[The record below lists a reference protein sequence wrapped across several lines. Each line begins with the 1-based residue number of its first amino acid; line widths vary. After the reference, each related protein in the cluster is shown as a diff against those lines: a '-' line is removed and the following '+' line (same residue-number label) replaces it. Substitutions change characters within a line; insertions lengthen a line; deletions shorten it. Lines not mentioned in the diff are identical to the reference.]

1 MTQDQFEGCL
11 MGLAL
16 GDALG
21 APYEGGLA
29 ERDTQMSLDVA
40 DSLLAC
46 NGVDEGDLSAPK
58 SWRSPAPA

>member
-1 MTQDQFEGCL
+1 

-29 ERDTQMSLDVA
+29 ERDTRMSLDVA

-58 SWRSPAPA
+58 SLHSPAPA